1 MTVNNPRPANAP
13 RGDERL
19 AKRVAAMVPCSRRA
33 AEHMIEVG
41 AVRVDDQVVEEP
53 MFRVSNQRIAIDVDA
68 GKTELEAVTLL
79 LHRPPATAAAP
90 PPVLTAANHD
100 PQDAS
105 GVRPLRR
112 HLENLQAAAELEPGT
127 SGLVVFTQ
135 DWRVLRKLSEDA
147 QVIEHEVMVEVAG
160 AVPPSSL
167 RRMNQKS
174 AMDDLAH
181 AGVKVSVNSAGEASS
196 GLRFAFKGAHPGL
209 IALLCDRVGLQIVKM
224 KRIRIGRVAMGQ
236 LPPGTWRYLRRD
248 ERF

>member
-1 MTVNNPRPANAP
+1 MTVHNPPPTTAP

-19 AKRVAAMVPCSRRA
+19 AKRVAAMVPCSRRE

-41 AVRVDDQVVEEP
+41 GVRVDGQVVEEP
-53 MFRVSNQRIAIDVDA
+53 MFRVSNQQIAIDLEA
-68 GKTELEAVTLL
+68 RKTQLEAVTLL
-79 LHRPPATAAAP
+79 LHRSAGTVAAAP
-90 PPVLTAANHD
+90 PLLSAANHD

-105 GVRPLRR
+105 GVRPLKR
-112 HLENLQAAAELEPGT
+112 HLENLGAAAELEPGA

-147 QVIEHEVMVEVAG
+147 QLIEHEVMVEVAG
-160 AVPPSSL
+160 AVSPATVQRL
-167 RRMNQKS
+167 NQKV
-174 AMDDLAH
+174 AVGDLAR
-181 AGVKVSVNSAGEASS
+181 AGVKVSVNSAGKTSS
-196 GLRFAFKGAHPGL
+196 GLRFAFKGTHPGL
-209 IALLCDRVGLQIVKM
+209 IALLCDGVGLHILKM